1 MRRILVLAAVAA
13 VALVGTSCKS
23 KSSDIYPMSVG
34 SVWNYDLLVT
44 ASTTAAVETLMT
56 GTMVNTAVEKAT
68 LPSGDGVKFKADMS
82 VTMKTPD
89 TTWTLT
95 TYSYVREAGDWILSY
110 SDLNDS
116 TGDTVMMTT
125 PAVGKKWHQGDGTA
139 EVMVQEDVTVKAGTY
154 KSAWKV
160 KLTNSGVDQF
170 YWYAK
175 GTGLVKVEGPQDGA
189 TMTFELTKAT
199 IK

>member
-13 VALVGTSCKS
+13 VALLGTSCKS

-44 ASTTAAVETLMT
+44 ASTTAAVETLAT

-68 LPSGDGVKFKADMS
+68 LPSGDGVKFKADLS
-82 VTMKTPD
+82 VTSKTPD

-95 TYSYVREAGDWILSY
+95 TYSYAREAGDWILSY
-110 SDLNDS
+110 SDLSDS

-125 PAVGKKWHQGDGTA
+125 LAVGKKWHQGDGTA

-160 KLTNSGVDQF
+160 KLTNSGVDEF

-175 GTGLVKVEGPQDGA
+175 GTGLVKMEGPQDDA